1 MRERRPMLGALIG
14 LTLCISIWKIS
25 IQEPPITTEIPYIA
39 QPFVITAATTTSNDT
54 LSNHLSLIQSQ
65 PVNLSE
71 LEKFDLTNLIDL
83 NDFTFNI
90 NHKSCS
96 EVQAQPL
103 VLILVHSAPK
113 NLNKRKLIRETWGRD
128 DPRSRLLFL
137 LGSVNSTDLQ
147 DQLDNENRLH
157 GDMVQGNFID
167 AYQNMTYKHV
177 MALKWFTYYCPEA
190 KYILKTDDDVFINTP
205 TIYDFL
211 DSSGDRRKLI
221 FCWEVPEAR
230 VKRTYR
236 SKWRVSTK
244 QYSGRYYPP
253 YCPGFSIIY
262 SPDIAFQLYKEAQ
275 RTPYFWI
282 DDVHLTGT
290 LAQKINTSITPVGGL
305 FLSSELKNNIVSGKI
320 TTSNLT
326 FFFTTPNLKE
336 NEIRKLWKAVETN
349 VR

>member
-25 IQEPPITTEIPYIA
+25 IQEPQITTEIPYIA
-39 QPFVITAATTTSNDT
+39 QPFVITAATTTSNET
-54 LSNHLSLIQSQ
+54 LTNHLSLIQSH
-65 PVNLSE
+65 PVYLNE
-71 LEKFDLTNLIDL
+71 LEKYDLTTLIDL

-90 NHKSCS
+90 NQKSCS
-96 EVQAQPL
+96 EMQAQPL

-113 NLNKRKLIRETWGRD
+113 NLIKRKLIRDTWGRT
-128 DPRSRLLFL
+128 DPHSRLLFL
-137 LGSVNSTDLQ
+137 LGSVNTTDVQ
-147 DQLDNENRLH
+147 DQLDDENRLH

-190 KYILKTDDDVFINTP
+190 KYILKTDDDVFVNTP
-205 TIYDFL
+205 TIYEFL
-211 DSSGDRRKLI
+211 DNSVDKKKLI
-221 FCWEVPEAR
+221 FCWEVPVAR

-275 RTPYFWI
+275 KTPYFWI

-290 LAQKINTSITPVGGL
+290 LAQKINTTITPVGDL
-305 FLSSELKNNIVSGKI
+305 FLSLELKDKVVSGKI
-320 TTSNLT
+320 TITNLT
-326 FFFTTPNLKE
+326 FFFTTPNLNE
-336 NEIRKLWKAVETN
+336 DEIRKLWKAVETN